1 MQQAVAAFAKET
13 LWPVVLRQAA
23 VRIIAFVRRSGLKI
37 RELERGRVL
46 CEMPLKG
53 NVNHFGAMYAGAL
66 FTLAEFAGGPL
77 FAATFDWRRYIP
89 IVTDMDIHF
98 LKVAKGPVQVELCMD
113 EAEIQRISEEL
124 AQSDRA
130 AFELQGELRLKDGT
144 VVARSH
150 AHYQIRVKR

>member
-1 MQQAVAAFAKET
+1 MQAVAAFAKER

-37 RELERGRVL
+37 LELESGRVL

-98 LKVAKGPVQVELCMD
+98 LKVAKGPVRVELRMD
-113 EAEIQRISEEL
+113 EDEIRRIREALAE
-124 AQSDRA
+124 SDRA
-130 AFELQGELRLKDGT
+130 AFELSGELRLIDGT